1 MRMISTVIS
10 VLPAVFGLALGL
22 MAAGSASAVDAE
34 LQQAADAR
42 AVRFAMDLQQDPGT
56 PVLGNPNGDVV
67 VVEFFDYQCPFCK
80 AAEPRLKQLVKE
92 DGNIKFVVK
101 DFPIL
106 GPVSLVAS
114 KAALAAALQ
123 DKYEVFHNALMGHRG
138 QLDVDRVF
146 KIAADVGLDVER
158 LKQDMDSTAVT
169 DQLFENFNLARKLKI
184 SVIPGYIVDAKVLS
198 GLSSET
204 ETSKIDFAKEVAE
217 ARAGKM

>member
-56 PVLGNPNGDVV
+56 PVLGNPNCDVV

-106 GPVSLVAS
+106 GPVSLVTS

-138 QLDVDRVF
+138 
-146 KIAADVGLDVER
+146 
-158 LKQDMDSTAVT
+158 
-169 DQLFENFNLARKLKI
+169 
-184 SVIPGYIVDAKVLS
+184 
-198 GLSSET
+198 
-204 ETSKIDFAKEVAE
+204 
-217 ARAGKM
+217 

>member
-80 AAEPRLKQLVKE
+80 AA
-92 DGNIKFVVK
+92 
-101 DFPIL
+101 
-106 GPVSLVAS
+106 
-114 KAALAAALQ
+114 
-123 DKYEVFHNALMGHRG
+123 
-138 QLDVDRVF
+138 
-146 KIAADVGLDVER
+146 
-158 LKQDMDSTAVT
+158 
-169 DQLFENFNLARKLKI
+169 
-184 SVIPGYIVDAKVLS
+184 
-198 GLSSET
+198 
-204 ETSKIDFAKEVAE
+204 
-217 ARAGKM
+217 